1 MIGQDFQRLDG
12 PAKVTGQARYLDDIP
27 IANCWYGVTIRSSVP
42 HAKLIGIDRDPD
54 FDWSNIT
61 FVTADD
67 IPGENCVFLNTPDQP
82 VLVKDEIRHVAEPV
96 ALLAAPSR
104 ELALEARKHVTLRY
118 EECEALLDFEQSK
131 GNQIKIFGD
140 NNVFAKAEIRHG
152 DIDAAFANAECIIE
166 GDYYT
171 SHQEQLYLEP
181 QGICAKPRED
191 GGITIF
197 GSMQCPY
204 YIQNA
209 LGRIL
214 GHERFNVVQTTT
226 GGAFGGKEEYPSI
239 LSAHAALLCM
249 KSGQTVKMI
258 YRRDEDLLA
267 TTKRHPC
274 KAHYKT
280 AVDPKTGKLLA
291 IDVSLL
297 FDAGAYNTLSP
308 VVNSRGVLHAAGPY
322 YCPNVH
328 IIGEMVA
335 THTPPNGAFRGF
347 GAPQSLF
354 AIERHLDRIA
364 RELHFD
370 PIELRNINLFHQG
383 QETPTGQVLKAP
395 LAEAVWKSALD
406 FAAEH
411 PKDSDDFDCNAD
423 DTPRRLARGRG
434 MVVGWHGAGFTG
446 NGESIFKA
454 KSDVELNGRD
464 VYIFTGSID
473 MGQGLDS
480 VFPAIVAD
488 TLGLPI
494 ERVHM
499 GPHDTAQVPN
509 SGPTA
514 ASRSTM
520 VVGAVVKKAAENLIE
535 ALKAEIGASDGETF
549 AQMVDRRQNTA
560 PLRVRAQYPGDSA
573 VWDRDL
579 YRGDAYPDYAW
590 ISVLVDLDVDL
601 DTGEILFRRL
611 FQSADAG
618 VCLNPQSVRGQ
629 FEGGA
634 LQALGWS
641 HSEHVIV
648 GQNGAMRNNHLTDYI
663 IPTSLDAPDMSVD
676 LKNIPFESGPFGAK
690 GMGEMPHD
698 CPAAA
703 VAQAIED
710 ATGIVLDELP
720 MNPEAIVA
728 KLLARSEKE

>member
-1 MIGQDFQRLDG
+1 
-12 PAKVTGQARYLDDIP
+12 
-27 IANCWYGVTIRSSVP
+27 
-42 HAKLIGIDRDPD
+42 
-54 FDWSNIT
+54 
-61 FVTADD
+61 
-67 IPGENCVFLNTPDQP
+67 
-82 VLVKDEIRHVAEPV
+82 
-96 ALLAAPSR
+96 
-104 ELALEARKHVTLRY
+104 
-118 EECEALLDFEQSK
+118 
-131 GNQIKIFGD
+131 
-140 NNVFAKAEIRHG
+140 
-152 DIDAAFANAECIIE
+152 
-166 GDYYT
+166 
-171 SHQEQLYLEP
+171 
-181 QGICAKPRED
+181 
-191 GGITIF
+191 
-197 GSMQCPY
+197 
-204 YIQNA
+204 
-209 LGRIL
+209 
-214 GHERFNVVQTTT
+214 
-226 GGAFGGKEEYPSI
+226 
-239 LSAHAALLCM
+239 
-249 KSGQTVKMI
+249 
-258 YRRDEDLLA
+258 
-267 TTKRHPC
+267 
-274 KAHYKT
+274 
-280 AVDPKTGKLLA
+280 
-291 IDVSLL
+291 
-297 FDAGAYNTLSP
+297 
-308 VVNSRGVLHAAGPY
+308 
-322 YCPNVH
+322 
-328 IIGEMVA
+328 
-335 THTPPNGAFRGF
+335 
-347 GAPQSLF
+347 
-354 AIERHLDRIA
+354 
-364 RELHFD
+364 
-370 PIELRNINLFHQG
+370 
-383 QETPTGQVLKAP
+383 
-395 LAEAVWKSALD
+395 
-406 FAAEH
+406 
-411 PKDSDDFDCNAD
+411 
-423 DTPRRLARGRG
+423 